1 MKWMKI
7 RWFDDLE
14 FKFDRR
20 ISMFNSLFIFDY
32 DENMYE
38 NIFRM
43 NL

>member
-1 MKWMKI
+1 MKWVKI

-14 FKFDRR
+14 SRFDRR
-20 ISMFNSLFIFDY
+20 ASMFNSLFTFDY

-38 NIFRM
+38 NISRV